1 MDAAHTAEQPAA
13 DGAVAVMIQGFVGLA
28 VFVNARPCLPYG
40 SRTLA
45 DLIQPAGGV
54 GLQKQLVGSVRIA
67 VFCQHIAQKRRR
79 QKARV
84 QVAAVLDD
92 HLVQR
97 CGSRFAFVLTQQG
110 KGNGADILALAVRLD
125 NAVLGKRRAVGFYRV
140 GGGAAVAGSIVRLA
154 QGFRYFRQQ
163 APGVG
168 QIRRADALARVHH
181 RLHRGDARLAPFAVV
196 HAV

>member
-1 MDAAHTAEQPAA
+1 MDAAHAAEQPAA
-13 DGAVAVMIQGFVGLA
+13 DRAVAVMVQGFVRLA
-28 VFVNARPCLPYG
+28 VFVNASPCFPN
-40 SRTLA
+40 SRGTLA

-67 VFCQHIAQKRRR
+67 VFCQHIAQKWRG

-92 HLVQR
+92 HFVQR
-97 CGSRFAFVLTQQG
+97 CGSGLAFVLTQQG

-140 GGGAAVAGSIVRLA
+140 GGGAAVVGGIVHLA
-154 QGFRYFRQQ
+154 QRFRYFRQQ

-168 QIRRADALARVHH
+168 QIRRTHTLARVHH
-181 RLHRGDARLAPFAVV
+181 RLHGGDARLAPFAVI

>member
-13 DGAVAVMIQGFVGLA
+13 DGTVAVMVQGFVRLA
-28 VFVNARPCLPYG
+28 VFVNARPGFPNG

-140 GGGAAVAGSIVRLA
+140 GGGVAVVGGIVRLA
-154 QGFRYFRQQ
+154 QCFRYFCQQ

-168 QIRRADALARVHH
+168 QIRRANALARVHH
-181 RLHRGDARLAPFAVV
+181 RLHGGDARLAPFAVV